1 MEGDEIQCKITFVG
15 ESSVGKTSL
24 IQQYVNNIFDPNYL
38 TTIGGDQL
46 LKPYII
52 DGKKINLNIW
62 DTAGQERFRS
72 INKIFLKNSKIVI
85 LVYDITKKESY
96 DQIVNFWY
104 PKVIEVLGDEIII
117 GLAGNKSD
125 LYENESISIDTVK
138 EFSKEK
144 NILFK
149 ETSAM
154 NHDSVEVFFKEL
166 IEKFYEKNKN
176 NIEENNNVNLSKTNN
191 IEKKK
196 GNNCC

>member
-1 MEGDEIQCKITFVG
+1 
-15 ESSVGKTSL
+15 
-24 IQQYVNNIFDPNYL
+24 
-38 TTIGGDQL
+38 
-46 LKPYII
+46 
-52 DGKKINLNIW
+52 
-62 DTAGQERFRS
+62 
-72 INKIFLKNSKIVI
+72 LKNSKIVI

-96 DQIVNFWY
+96 EQIVNFWY

-125 LYENESISIDTVK
+125 LYENESISIDIVK

-166 IEKFYEKNKN
+166 IEQFYEKNKN
-176 NIEENNNVNLSKTNN
+176 TIEQNSNVNLTKNN
-191 IEKKK
+191 ITDRRNR
-196 GNNCC
+196 NNCC